1 MTRVSVVTGAVTT
14 AIIWTRDHHLL
25 QGHTLMM
32 VTQSGLSTPGSGGS
46 EARILSVEA
55 EVNQSS
61 PEKNWLDRLWWTQ
74 NLYSITNMFQP
85 KDYIFYFYIS

>member
-1 MTRVSVVTGAVTT
+1 MTRVSVVTDAVTT
-14 AIIWTRDHHLL
+14 AIIWTRDHYLL
-25 QGHTLMM
+25 QGHTLMV

-46 EARILSVEA
+46 EARILRVEA

-61 PEKNWLDRLWWTQ
+61 PGKNWIDFGGL
-74 NLYSITNMFQP
+74 LYSITNMFQP

>member
-14 AIIWTRDHHLL
+14 AIIWTRDHQLL

-46 EARILSVEA
+46 EARILRVEA

-61 PEKNWLDRLWWTQ
+61 PEKNWIDFGGLKTD
-74 NLYSITNMFQP
+74 NF
-85 KDYIFYFYIS
+85 